1 LSTAADA
8 AARPRAGKIHQ
19 LPAAKMSQAQSVM
32 LSDAPPDPVAARRV
46 LVVDDDRD
54 GADALCQLLE
64 LLGYATLVAYDG
76 DEGVDVA
83 LRERPPFVILD
94 LHMPRMGGVV
104 ACTRIR
110 QQVARGAMKLVAL
123 TGSDQPNDR
132 EAAELAGFDHFLVK
146 PVMVGALLHL
156 LKPGAPAV

>member
-1 LSTAADA
+1 MPHLQSAMQSEAPAEAA
-8 AARPRAGKIHQ
+8 
-19 LPAAKMSQAQSVM
+19 S
-32 LSDAPPDPVAARRV
+32 APTV

-54 GADALCQLLE
+54 SADALCQLLD
-64 LLGYATLVAYDG
+64 LLGFSTLVAYDG

-110 QQVARGAMKLVAL
+110 QQVAPRDMKLVAL
-123 TGSDQPNDR
+123 TGSDQAVDR

-156 LKPGAPAV
+156 LQPAASV